1 MHEPA
6 AINLLSRAG
15 FLRGAV
21 PRDEDRQNLEAIL
34 KGISRA
40 LRSFNSNIADEPLPD
55 RLAKLVERLS
65 KGEEK
70 PDLNRNGQKHS
81 G

>member
-1 MHEPA
+1 MPH
-6 AINLLSRAG
+6 
-15 FLRGAV
+15 
-21 PRDEDRQNLEAIL
+21 DEEKQNLQAIL

-40 LRSFNSNIADEPLPD
+40 LRSFNSDIADEPLPD

-70 PDLNRNGQKHS
+70 PDLNRNGQKDS
-81 G
+81 D